1 MQNQSNNIADKYQE
15 LHRARMNKSRHDGAQ
30 FIYVRGS
37 LRGLNAYFQLD
48 YEHEVQTLNMG

>member
-1 MQNQSNNIADKYQE
+1 
-15 LHRARMNKSRHDGAQ
+15 MNKSRHDGAQ

-48 YEHEVQTLNMG
+48 YEHDEVQTLIVD